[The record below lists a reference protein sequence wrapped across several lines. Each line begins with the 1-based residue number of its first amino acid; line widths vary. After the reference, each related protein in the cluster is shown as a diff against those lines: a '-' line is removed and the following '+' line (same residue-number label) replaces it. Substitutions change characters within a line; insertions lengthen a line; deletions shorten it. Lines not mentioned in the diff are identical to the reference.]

1 MNITQTGSRMRGP
14 AVSFANVSLSLG
26 GTAVLERVSFEV
38 QSGEIHCIIGPNGG
52 GKTSLVRS
60 LLGEMPVSGRI
71 SIAWHDASTTVGY
84 VPQALDLDRTLPVTV
99 NDFMALIR
107 QRRPAFFGLAAR
119 HRAEVAAALERVG
132 LAGKGARKL
141 GDLSGGERQRLLLT
155 QALMPRPSL
164 LVLDEPLT
172 AMDEAGMR
180 LFEDIVLA
188 VADEGMTIIWIAHD
202 LPQVRRMADRVTCLN
217 RSVRFHGTPEE
228 VLTPAH
234 VAEVFGFAAALAP
247 KGVLAEAAP

>member
-1 MNITQTGSRMRGP
+1 MRGP
-14 AVSFANVSLSLG
+14 GVRFANVSLSLG
-26 GTAVLERVSFEV
+26 GTAILEGVSFEV
-38 QSGEIHCIIGPNGG
+38 LPGEIHCIIGPNGG

-60 LLGEMPVSGRI
+60 LLGEMPVSGQI
-71 SIAWHDASTTVGY
+71 SIAWNDAAPIIGY

-119 HRAEVAAALERVG
+119 YRQEVAAVLERVG
-132 LAGKGARKL
+132 LAEKGGRKL
-141 GDLSGGERQRLLLT
+141 GDLSGGERQRLLLA
-155 QALMPRPSL
+155 QALLPRPSL

-188 VADEGMTIIWIAHD
+188 VSDEGVTIIWIAHD
-202 LPQVRRMADRVTCLN
+202 LLQVRRMADRVTCLN
-217 RSVRFHGTPEE
+217 RTVRFHGSTED
-228 VLTPAH
+228 VLTPARI
-234 VAEVFGFAAALAP
+234 AEMFGFTGALET
-247 KGVLAEAAP
+247 KSELAEAAP

>member
-1 MNITQTGSRMRGP
+1 MRGP
-14 AVSFANVSLSLG
+14 GVRFANVGLSLG
-26 GTAVLERVSFEV
+26 GTAILEGVTFDI
-38 QSGEIHCIIGPNGG
+38 QPGEIHCIVGPNGG

-60 LLGEMPVSGRI
+60 LLGEMPVSGEI
-71 SIAWHDASTTVGY
+71 AIAWNGGSHTIGY

-99 NDFMALIR
+99 NDFLAMIR

-119 HRAEVAAALERVG
+119 HRQEVAGMLDRVG

-141 GDLSGGERQRLLLT
+141 GDLSGGERQRLLLA
-155 QALMPRPSL
+155 QALMPQPAL

-188 VADEGMTIIWIAHD
+188 VADEGVTVVWIAHD

-217 RSVRFHGTPEE
+217 RTVRFHGAPDE
-228 VLTPAH
+228 VLTPARI
-234 VAEVFGFAAALAP
+234 AEVFGFSGVLDT
-247 KGVLAEAAP
+247 KGELAEAAP